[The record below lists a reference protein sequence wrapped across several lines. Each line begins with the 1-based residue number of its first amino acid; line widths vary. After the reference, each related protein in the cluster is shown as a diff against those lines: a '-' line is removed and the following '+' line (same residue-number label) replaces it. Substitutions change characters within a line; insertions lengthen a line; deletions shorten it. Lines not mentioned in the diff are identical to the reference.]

1 MWNLTSLRA
10 ARACRKLGRVA
21 TRVCSA
27 VSQPVSMNEN
37 GPGRPGPLL
46 SSASLVADGSVE
58 VVAHAVDGGVVL
70 VRKELLGET

>member
-27 VSQPVSMNEN
+27 VSQEANAKAARVS
-37 GPGRPGPLL
+37 PGRFSMIAL
-46 SSASLVADGSVE
+46 LVADCSVDVPAD
-58 VVAHAVDGGVVL
+58 VVDRVVVL
-70 VRKELLGET
+70 LRHDLLGET